1 MAIGEI
7 RLFAGTFAPNGWALC
22 HGQELQIA
30 QDSNLHKILGTR
42 YGGDGRSTFRLP
54 DLRGRAPVHR
64 ADGAALGTVAKIPV
78 DASRPKVEPG
88 RVALNFII
96 SRSDSGDMAHEPF
109 LGEVRPFAGNYAPT
123 DYFAACHGQLLPIS
137 QNTALFSILD
147 DSFGGDRRATFALP
161 DLRGA
166 YPFQPQDPSQR
177 GKKGG
182 AVAEEDGPEPSH
194 LALLAVTYCIAIRG
208 RWPGRPE

>member
-7 RLFAGTFAPNGWALC
+7 RLFAGNFAPERWALC
-22 HGQELQIA
+22 DGRELQIA
-30 QDSNLHKILGTR
+30 QYQDLHKELRTR

-64 ADGAALGTVAKIPV
+64 ADGSALGTVVKIPV
-78 DASRPKVEPG
+78 DAAHSNEHG

-96 SRSDSGDMAHEPF
+96 ATSDPEEYLRSEPF
-109 LGEVRPFAGNYAPT
+109 LGEVRPFAGNYAPSN
-123 DYFAACHGQLLPIS
+123 FAECRGQLLPIS

-147 DSFGGDRRATFALP
+147 KSFGGDGRSSFALP

-166 YPFQPQDPSQR
+166 YPVHPHDPEQR
-177 GKKGG
+177 GKTGG
-182 AVAEEDGPEPSH
+182 AVAEEGGPEPSH
-194 LALLAVTYCIAIRG
+194 RPLLAVTYLLAVRG
-208 RWPGRPE
+208 IYPSRG